1 MAGSMI
7 DKSKTIVIIGATGLL
22 GRKIVETLQVKGYK
36 PLVATRN
43 PAKASKIFGE
53 NVDSFSWNG
62 SDVEV
67 LKQNINACEG
77 VVNLAGESIAK
88 RWTEKS
94 KKQILDSR
102 VNITKAIVDAINS
115 CEEPPE
121 VLIQASA
128 IGYYPNDSFAVMD
141 EQGRMGGGFL
151 ARVVKQWEDASINVD
166 NRVRRVI
173 IRTGVVLSPDGGFL
187 KNVLPS
193 IKSFLGGWFGNG
205 EQMISWIHID
215 DHANAVCFLLDNK
228 MCIGT
233 YNLVSPNPVKLKA
246 LLSSV
251 GRILRRPVWLPIP
264 TFILKLMFGEMA
276 GELLLANQTVSPKK
290 LIDSGFIFS
299 FEDID
304 SALKDLLH

>member
-1 MAGSMI
+1 MI

-67 LKQNINACEG
+67 LKQNFNACEG
-77 VVNLAGESIAK
+77 VINLAGESIAK

-102 VNITKAIVDAINS
+102 VNITKAIVDAINA
-115 CEEPPE
+115 CAEPPE

-151 ARVVKQWEDASINVD
+151 AKVVKQWEDAIINVD
-166 NRVRRVI
+166 NRTRRVI

-233 YNLVSPNPVKLKA
+233 YNLVSPNPVKLKT
-246 LLSSV
+246 LLSSI

-276 GELLLANQTVSPKK
+276 GEVLLANQTVSPKK
-290 LIDSGFIFS
+290 LIDSGFVFS